1 MNHSEFFKGDDDE
14 QEALELISTIG
25 CSMSFIGI
33 FLTMLTYALLWKRL
47 SPKSKVPSIVL
58 MHLCVAIGMTD
69 IFAIMAGPA
78 RNNGVSPGQTNNA
91 AINILFPNSGG
102 NHDMENSLKY
112 TLLFKNFACWEFQI

>member
-47 SPKSKVPSIVL
+47 NPKSKVPSIVL

-78 RNNGVSPGQTNNA
+78 RNNGVSPWQTKNA
-91 AINILFPNSGG
+91 AKISYFLIVGEIMIWKIHKVYLTF
-102 NHDMENSLKY
+102 
-112 TLLFKNFACWEFQI
+112 